1 MRLYNVHGRLV
12 NKSVSKYLIDW
23 DGKCRSKFQLEV
35 KQFFKEY
42 WKYQICYEEF
52 PVYGTRMKVDIVN
65 ATKKIAVE
73 VNGDQHS
80 SYNKFFHGGSRA
92 NYLKS
97 IKRDWKKTEWLEKN
111 DFQLIEIYPKDL
123 NKLSPEYI
131 EKKCSVSII

>member
-1 MRLYNVHGRLV
+1 M
-12 NKSVSKYLIDW
+12 IDW

-80 SYNKFFHGGSRA
+80 SYNKFFHGGHKN
-92 NYLKS
+92 NYLEQL
-97 IKRDWKKTEWLEKN
+97 KRDQIKAEFCEVN
-111 DFQLIEIYPKDL
+111 DIILVEIYDSDII
-123 NKLSPEYI
+123 NKSLF
-131 EKKCSVSII
+131 KKFDVTL